1 VRFINGPL
9 KALAM
14 KQRAIIGLSALLA
27 AMIMLEMSAAVHA
40 QPGPTPEVTQQL
52 APSGKLR
59 VGVLM
64 VSYFATEDAAAGR
77 LTGIV
82 PDLGAELARRLNVPA
97 ELIPIANPAKMLEA
111 FRRGELD
118 VTFIGITAD
127 RAELIEFGPVVLD
140 LQTTYLVPAS
150 SRVQSIAEI
159 DQPGLRILVPQRS
172 AQEAHLKKTIS
183 KAVMISVAV
192 ETPKLAVDQLKMGQ
206 ADAFSHVVPMLVSA
220 QADLPDSRILPG
232 SYYNVPIA
240 VGVAKNRAPSAAEYC
255 HQFVDAVKRSGFVQ
269 QAIERAGVKGVVVG
283 PQ

>member
-1 VRFINGPL
+1 
-9 KALAM
+9 M
-14 KQRAIIGLSALLA
+14 LS
-27 AMIMLEMSAAVHA
+27 MSLTARA
-40 QPGPTPEVTQQL
+40 QPAATGEIPQQL

-64 VSYFATEDAAAGR
+64 VSYFAIEDAASHQ
-77 LTGIV
+77 LKGIV
-82 PDLGAELARRLNVPA
+82 PDLGNELARRLHVSA
-97 ELIPIANPAKMLEA
+97 ELIPFANPAKMLEA
-111 FRRGELD
+111 FRSDALD

-127 RAELIEFGPVVLD
+127 RAEVIEFGPVVLD

-150 SRVQSIAEI
+150 SRIQSIAEI

-183 KAVMISVAV
+183 KASMISVAV
-192 ETPKLAVDQLKMGQ
+192 ETPKTAVELLKAGQ

-220 QADLPDSRILPG
+220 QQDFPDSRILPG

-240 VGVAKNRAPSAAEYC
+240 IGVAKGRAPAVAAYCRQFADEVKKSA
-255 HQFVDAVKRSGFVQ
+255 FVQ